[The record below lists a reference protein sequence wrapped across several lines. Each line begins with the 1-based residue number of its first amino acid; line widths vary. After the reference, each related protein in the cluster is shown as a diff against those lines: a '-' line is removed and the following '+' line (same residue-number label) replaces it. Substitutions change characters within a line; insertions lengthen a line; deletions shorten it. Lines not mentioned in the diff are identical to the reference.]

1 MLADTK
7 PQRPQNFVE
16 RFDSIR
22 VQLLCFPLFIRESMG
37 NTVNKAVEVRKDGAT
52 NHDGYLPSEDT
63 DTGVAGLP

>member
-22 VQLLCFPLFIRESMG
+22 VQLLCFLPFIRDSVG
-37 NTVNKAVEVRKDGAT
+37 NTVNEAAQVRKDGAT
-52 NHDGYLPSEDT
+52 NYDGYLPSEDT
-63 DTGVAGLP
+63 DTGVVGLP